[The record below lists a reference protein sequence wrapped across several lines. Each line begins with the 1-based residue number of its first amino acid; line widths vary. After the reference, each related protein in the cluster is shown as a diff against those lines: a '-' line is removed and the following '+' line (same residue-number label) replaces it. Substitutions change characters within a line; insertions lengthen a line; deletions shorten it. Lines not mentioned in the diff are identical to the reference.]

1 MSFIVICLL
10 SVNNSAKRLM
20 LPLML
25 PSVTINFY
33 YKLQLEICHSIILG
47 LLPTDPKLPR
57 DRFIMQFILHSAIVI
72 HKTLLLHKM
81 GT

>member
-10 SVNNSAKRLM
+10 SVNNSSKMLM

-25 PSVTINFY
+25 PSMTINIY
-33 YKLQLEICHSIILG
+33 YKLQLEISHYP
-47 LLPTDPKLPR
+47 PTDPKLPR
-57 DRFIMQFILHSAIVI
+57 DRFIMQFILHFAIVI

-81 GT
+81 KT